1 MLILLTILSSVILE
15 FDPVEGLTN
24 LIAAGIG
31 AFSLLLL
38 ALSITAYRKTRLK
51 MIIYAMIIFALFGFQ
66 QLLDYVSN
74 IYSWLDTPATDVILS
89 ALTLTIL
96 VLFFLAIVRSK
107 NS

>member
-24 LIAAGIG
+24 LIAAGLS

-51 MIIYAMIIFALFGFQ
+51 MIIYAMIIFTLFGIQ
-66 QLLDYVSN
+66 ELLDYTTNV
-74 IYSWLDTPATDVILS
+74 YSWLDTPVTDVTISAFTLAIL
-89 ALTLTIL
+89 I
-96 VLFFLAIVRSK
+96 LFFLAIVRPK
-107 NS
+107 YN